1 VNQRSA
7 PEEPTNYVSIDQEL
21 RAGIAREQSLADLPN
36 RGVATLQAIHR
47 RRHQIAF
54 VAGLVAMGVIVAT
67 LVSEKV
73 IDLGAE
79 SWIDADVMRFA
90 LAGFGLGIVLYA
102 FDKDRHLR
110 RVVAQRERI
119 YELDCEIA
127 GTLLSAGLVL
137 DAVTAVHAELAL
149 DRLLPAVVEQGRSL
163 IGADRGVLF
172 IDGPGRAMEPVIDPD
187 VLAVRAR
194 PMVELVT
201 ERHAVVGVVEGS
213 TIDIGVPIMSGAE
226 LLAVLVLPG
235 VIANALTPD
244 TTAVLTR
251 FGAAAGTALVNARRY
266 EAAMFLL
273 DVA

>member
-1 VNQRSA
+1 MAEGSS
-7 PEEPTNYVSIDQEL
+7 PEELTHYVSIDQEL
-21 RAGIAREQSLADLPN
+21 RAGIAREQTLADLPN

-54 VAGLVAMGVIVAT
+54 VAGLVAVGVIAAT

-73 IDLGAE
+73 IDIGAGA
-79 SWIDADVMRFA
+79 WIDADVARFA
-90 LAGFGLGIVLYA
+90 LAAFGLGIVLYA

-127 GTLLSAGLVL
+127 GSLLSAGLVL

-149 DRLLPAVVEQGRSL
+149 DRLLPTVVEQGCGL
-163 IGADRGVLF
+163 IGADHGVLF
-172 IDGPGRAMEPVIDPD
+172 IEEPGRAMEPVIDPD
-187 VLAVRAR
+187 GQAASAT
-194 PMVELVT
+194 PMVDLVS
-201 ERHAVVGVVEGS
+201 ERRAVVGVVEGS
-213 TIDIGVPIMSGAE
+213 TIDIGVPITAGTD

-244 TTAVLTR
+244 TTALLTR
-251 FGAAAGTALVNARRY
+251 FGAAAGAALVNARRY

>member
-1 VNQRSA
+1 VAQPST
-7 PEEPTNYVSIDQEL
+7 PEEPTPYVSIDQEL
-21 RAGIAREQSLADLPN
+21 RAGIARDQALADLPG

-54 VAGLVAMGVIVAT
+54 VAGLVAVGVFVAT
-67 LVSEKV
+67 LVSEKI
-73 IDLGAE
+73 IDIGAD
-79 SWIDADVMRFA
+79 SWIDADAARFA
-90 LAGFGLGIVLYA
+90 LAAFGLGIVLYA

-110 RVVAQRERI
+110 RVVEQRERI

-137 DAVTAVHAELAL
+137 DAVTAVHAELNL
-149 DRLLPAVVEQGRSL
+149 DRLLPTVVEQGRSL
-163 IGADRGVLF
+163 IGADLGVLF
-172 IDGPGRAMEPVIDPD
+172 IEEPGRPMEPVIDPD
-187 VLAVRAR
+187 RLAVSAT
-194 PMVELVT
+194 PMVELVA
-201 ERHAVVGVVEGS
+201 ERRAVVGVIEGS
-213 TIDIGVPIMSGAE
+213 MIDIGVPITAGAD

-251 FGAAAGTALVNARRY
+251 FGTAAGTALVNARRY